1 MATTAATDED
11 MADMVVDMADMVVDM
26 DMGVTDEATVDM
38 AVMDTIKFGL
48 WLQVVIRLLTTW
60 QLTRDRT

>member
-26 DMGVTDEATVDM
+26 DMEVTDEATVDM
-38 AVMDTIKFGL
+38 AVMYTIKFGL
-48 WLQVVIRLLTTW
+48 WLQAVIRLLTTW
-60 QLTRDRT
+60 QLTRDQT

>member
-1 MATTAATDED
+1 MATTVATDED

-26 DMGVTDEATVDM
+26 DMEVTDEATVDM
-38 AVMDTIKFGL
+38 AVMDTIKFIL